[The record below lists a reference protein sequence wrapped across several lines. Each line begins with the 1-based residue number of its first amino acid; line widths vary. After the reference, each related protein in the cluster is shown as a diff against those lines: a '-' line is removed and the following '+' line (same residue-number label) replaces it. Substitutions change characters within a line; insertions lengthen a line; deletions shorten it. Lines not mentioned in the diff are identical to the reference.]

1 MKRLATV
8 LRMACASAALA
19 AAETSAAPSVSL
31 AFPEEAAPKG
41 CAPAKGLVLWRDTAR
56 ARPDLSSAV
65 SLEFSYCLPC
75 DVAVGTNAEGGVAYD
90 WRPFDAILDDIA
102 SRRHQAVVRFRY
114 AYPGERLGGVK
125 GATAVP
131 SFFKSRSDY
140 RETFAGNPGGDGPT
154 WYPDWS
160 CRALEDFT
168 LEFYGALAKR
178 YDDDPRLAFLEV
190 GFGHWA
196 EYHTYGTP
204 LRPGVN
210 FPSVDF
216 QRRFFRLLA
225 SELKSTP
232 WMVSID
238 SAARGEQH
246 SPAVE
251 LCASGVRFGLFDDS
265 FMCAGHEV
273 SSGDGD
279 NELNWRA
286 FGDGQWRHSPRGGE
300 ISYYRKSDQ
309 RDFLGPDGIHGVTWA
324 QACAKYRMT
333 FAIAN
338 DAPRGKFATRERFLE
353 AQRECGYSLAARGVR
368 ERSGGLDVE
377 IANEGV
383 APFYFDAAPAFGGIR
398 AEGTLK
404 GLQPGESRVFF
415 VRGASGGAALEIA
428 SPKFLR

>member
-131 SFFKSRSDY
+131 SFLKSRSDY

-225 SELKSTP
+225 SGLKSTP

-265 FMCAGHEV
+265 FLDLFIGSSDQDVILCSLGLCLSFNAGC
-273 SSGDGD
+273 
-279 NELNWRA
+279 
-286 FGDGQWRHSPRGGE
+286 RHSSCISSFLLIIRTGGCQKDHDTDHCE
-300 ISYYRKSDQ
+300 NCDDADEKEQVLHILSALL
-309 RDFLGPDGIHGVTWA
+309 FL
-324 QACAKYRMT
+324 
-333 FAIAN
+333 
-338 DAPRGKFATRERFLE
+338 
-353 AQRECGYSLAARGVR
+353 S
-368 ERSGGLDVE
+368 
-377 IANEGV
+377 
-383 APFYFDAAPAFGGIR
+383 
-398 AEGTLK
+398 
-404 GLQPGESRVFF
+404 
-415 VRGASGGAALEIA
+415 GAALCAVSFCSRHGRITIVTSSFLVICHIFLLYTA
-428 SPKFLR
+428 VLTSPGHMHTCPVSAVPDLHRTNSVLSPFLLL